1 MKPNVPEPQ
10 DTDPVANNGVGF
22 RSLMEWGLK
31 LNFASQLFAIL
42 RDSLFF
48 YVLAFIS
55 GHMTIAKR
63 N

>member
-1 MKPNVPEPQ
+1 MCLNRN
-10 DTDPVANNGVGF
+10 TDPVANNGVGPK
-22 RSLMEWGLK
+22 RYRGSMEWGLK
-31 LNFASQLFAIL
+31 LNFASQLFAML

-55 GHMTIAKR
+55 GHMTSIAKR